1 MSSYERHFAITDD
14 EGSVL
19 VHNDSDDDVQNEDI
33 VIVYGF
39 FIKKENDNDDILSIR
54 DACKL

>member
-1 MSSYERHFAITDD
+1 M
-14 EGSVL
+14 L